1 LINLISVFCVYTKL
15 ETVSF
20 HILVHHPNVL
30 NLKFLQLVLQATG
43 NFHRKKHIHLAHQL
57 RQLHRS
63 SSIKKMYIFK
73 QLQELLLL
81 VVINLENY
89 INSKIG

>member
-1 LINLISVFCVYTKL
+1 MKNKEQLKKQSKATA
-15 ETVSF
+15 SF
-20 HILVHHPNVL
+20 
-30 NLKFLQLVLQATG
+30 KQY
-43 NFHRKKHIHLAHQL
+43 
-57 RQLHRS
+57 
-63 SSIKKMYIFK
+63 KKMYIFK